1 MGFWA
6 KKDGGEVAT
15 GAVYRRTVAGKVVDT
30 AQVLAL
36 SEDCAGIRHV
46 RFSVHHERTEA
57 ADELRTLALAA
68 FREIFTERAP
78 V

>member
-6 KKDGGEVAT
+6 RKDGVEVAT
-15 GAVYRRTVAGKVVDT
+15 GAVFRRTVGGRVIDT

-36 SEDCAGIRHV
+36 SEDSAGIRHV

-57 ADELRTLALAA
+57 ADELRTLALAS

-78 V
+78 A